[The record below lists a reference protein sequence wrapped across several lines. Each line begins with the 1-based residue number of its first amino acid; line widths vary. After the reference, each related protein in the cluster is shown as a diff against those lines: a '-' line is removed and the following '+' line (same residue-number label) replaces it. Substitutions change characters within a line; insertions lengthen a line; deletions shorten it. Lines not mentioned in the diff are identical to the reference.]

1 MKFQDWVEY
10 SLFCMTFFFGMFGCM
25 FWIGGNRVYGVT
37 GMSICLMS
45 VILLDTRIKMRG
57 MKP

>member
-10 SLFCMTFFFGMFGCM
+10 SLFCLMIFFLLFGIM
-25 FWIGGNRVYGVT
+25 FWIGGNVIYGVT

-45 VILLDTRIKMRG
+45 AILLDTRIKMRR
-57 MKP
+57 P